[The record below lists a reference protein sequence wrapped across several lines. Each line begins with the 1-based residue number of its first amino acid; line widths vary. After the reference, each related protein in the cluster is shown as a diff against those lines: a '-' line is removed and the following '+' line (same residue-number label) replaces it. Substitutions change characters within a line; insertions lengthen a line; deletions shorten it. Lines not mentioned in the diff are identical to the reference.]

1 MEHNIVNNEFKG
13 NIYSKKGEIDL
24 RDTYNF

>member
-1 MEHNIVNNEFKG
+1 MEHNILNNEFNG
-13 NIYSKKGEIDL
+13 NIHSNKGEIDL